1 MKSKISICFLT
12 IVVILL
18 ALVMIEKINTQRA
31 ADKAAIIAQSNENDK
46 EEKMKKK
53 AFWHQM
59 RLRMQNTASKMTPE
73 CCLYTTPLQVKN
85 TLTQACILKNYPMKQ
100 KIRLQMD
107 STFLTKLI
115 CTIFLK
121 AIQVNV
127 KINQLGEKIC
137 TM

>member
-46 EEKMKKK
+46 EEKNEKESLLTSNEAKNAKYCIKNDSGMLSVYN
-53 AFWHQM
+53 A
-59 RLRMQNTASKMTPE
+59 TASEKYFDTGVYFEELPDE
-73 CCLYTTPLQVKN
+73 AKNKVTNGLY
-85 TLTQACILKNYPMKQ
+85 
-100 KIRLQMD
+100 
-107 STFLTKLI
+107 LTKLI

-127 KINQLGEKIC
+127 KINQLGERIC

>member
-31 ADKAAIIAQSNENDK
+31 ADKAAIIAQRNENDK
-46 EEKMKKK
+46 EEKNEKESLLTSNEAKNAKYCIKNDSGMLSVYN
-53 AFWHQM
+53 A
-59 RLRMQNTASKMTPE
+59 T
-73 CCLYTTPLQVKN
+73 VKN
-85 TLTQACILKNYPMKQ
+85 TLTQACILKNCPMKQ
-100 KIRLQMD
+100 KIRLQTD

-127 KINQLGEKIC
+127 KINQLGERIC

>member
-18 ALVMIEKINTQRA
+18 ALVMIEKINTQKA
-31 ADKAAIIAQSNENDK
+31 ADKAAITAQRNENDK
-46 EEKMKKK
+46 EEKNEKESLLTSNEAKN
-53 AFWHQM
+53 A
-59 RLRMQNTASKMTPE
+59 KMTPE

-85 TLTQACILKNYPMKQ
+85 TLTQACILKNCPMKQ
-100 KIRLQMD
+100 KIRLQTD

-127 KINQLGEKIC
+127 KINQLGERIC

>member
-31 ADKAAIIAQSNENDK
+31 ADKAAVIAQRNE
-46 EEKMKKK
+46 
-53 AFWHQM
+53 
-59 RLRMQNTASKMTPE
+59 RLKMQNTASKMTPE

-85 TLTQACILKNYPMKQ
+85 TLTQACILKNCPMKQ
-100 KIRLQMD
+100 KIRLQTD

-127 KINQLGEKIC
+127 KINQLGERIC